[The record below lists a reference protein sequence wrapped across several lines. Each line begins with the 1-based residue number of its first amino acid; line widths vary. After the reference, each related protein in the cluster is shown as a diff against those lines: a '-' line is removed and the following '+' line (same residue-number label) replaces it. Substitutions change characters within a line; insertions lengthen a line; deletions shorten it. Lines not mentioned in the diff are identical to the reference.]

1 MARKKK
7 DEIEAVEPAGTE
19 LVVAGVG
26 TLVHLDRPEEVAQAL
41 ADIRRL
47 EAQLR
52 AVKSELG
59 IALAAE
65 GARQGTKTMRFG
77 GLTVKLK
84 SDKRIVWDVEELSKL
99 LDAGLPQERYD
110 ELVSTEVTYKVSA
123 AEAKRIAGAN
133 DGYAAIIERARTEH
147 EPTVSVAVS

>member
-1 MARKKK
+1 MAKKQQV
-7 DEIEAVEPAGTE
+7 ETVEPAGTE

-41 ADIRRL
+41 ADIRAL

-52 AVKSELG
+52 SVKSELA

-77 GLTVKLK
+77 SLTVKLA
-84 SDKRIVWDVEELSKL
+84 SDKTIVWDIEELAKL
-99 LDAGLPQERYD
+99 LDAGLPAERYD
-110 ELVSTEVTYKVSA
+110 ALVSTEVTYKVSA

-133 DGYAAIIERARTEH
+133 EVYHGIIERARSES
-147 EPTVSVAVS
+147 EPTVRVQVS